1 MHFYLPKLWKPT
13 IFSGIIRYGDLA
25 DTVLLLLLPQLYIFC
40 SPRPSVWHM
49 WSIYT
54 RTSCTFDEYND
65 DHTEFDRTASKQPA
79 LSRRP
84 YRYVYIFLAMSSLP
98 VMIPVFG
105 WAHRTKGQW
114 TTFFGFLVLVTV
126 RRYDIG
132 KGTTLFR
139 SIVCQ
144 YYTMTSSFQ
153 CEQHI

>member
-1 MHFYLPKLWKPT
+1 MEADNLFRDY
-13 IFSGIIRYGDLA
+13 SIRWFGWYRFA
-25 DTVLLLLLPQLYIFC
+25 ASAASTLYILFTT
-40 SPRPSVWHM
+40 SIGLTHVKH
-49 WSIYT
+49 IYT
-54 RTSCTFDEYND
+54 HIMHIWWIQWRPYWVWS
-65 DHTEFDRTASKQPA
+65 DRKQTASSQSSA
-79 LSRRP
+79 ISLCI
-84 YRYVYIFLAMSSLP
+84 YFLAMSSLP